1 MKIAIGQLNQQELIA
16 FVQQYSTGS
25 SFSGAFVNYVEN
37 SGFMGGGVIWTTG
50 GFQTVTGVKEF
61 LVSPVVPFSG
71 ADPLSAA
78 SQSFVVT
85 KISDSI
91 LEFSGYLPLAYVDTF
106 SAQNIGGAKT
116 FSSPVN
122 VALATNTGHAI
133 NLAYLQVVSGQIVTM
148 GGGNAGEVVYR
159 SGDQS
164 ITGVK
169 TFVSSPIVPT
179 PTDPFGAVPK
189 NYVDSLTLTGVVYTT
204 GDQTIAGTK
213 TFSSSPLIPVA
224 TVSTA
229 AVQLAQLEAAVFN
242 SLGYSGGAAVTSFN
256 GVTGS
261 IFSQGAGT
269 VTTFMCGN
277 VLTVSGNTAGLSQM
291 YSAQIPLP
299 SGVTGITYV
308 FGTGFSAKP
317 TISDGLQVTGGS
329 LGFMRMVQYNVTSS
343 GFGVAFESGIPT
355 ANYVYNFNAVPASGG
370 SGFLGLQGAQG
381 LIGPNWNP
389 RGPWQ
394 VGKTYSPYDYVFLN
408 DNSASYIAYS
418 GNISDVFNKPVG
430 TGNGFWSIVSSGRQ
444 GDIGAT
450 GAIGYLINSGVITGS
465 FTSVSFF
472 LSPGSQTGLNLAET
486 FAGYSFNLTGFKLG
500 CYTSGSKPQNGGILT
515 GSLYL
520 RDDNNVKMTIRNF
533 TFDTGRF
540 TYFSG
545 GLGFPVTGGNRIGID
560 ITNSISG
567 IDGLSIG
574 VFGF

>member
-1 MKIAIGQLNQQELIA
+1 
-16 FVQQYSTGS
+16 
-25 SFSGAFVNYVEN
+25 
-37 SGFMGGGVIWTTG
+37 MGPNVLWTTG
-50 GFQTVTGVKEF
+50 GYQTVTGVKEF
-61 LVSPVVPFSG
+61 LVSPLVPYSG

-78 SQSFVVT
+78 SQSFVIT
-85 KISDSI
+85 KINDSI
-91 LEFSGYLPLAYVDTF
+91 LEFSGYLPAAYVDTF
-106 SAQNIGGAKT
+106 SAQNVGGSKT

-122 VALATNTGHAI
+122 VALATDTGHAI
-133 NLAYLQVVSGQIVTM
+133 NLAYLQIVSGQIVTM

-159 SGDQS
+159 SGDQT
-164 ITGVK
+164 ITGTK

-179 PTDPFGAVPK
+179 PTNPFGAVPK
-189 NYVDSLTLTGVVYTT
+189 NYVDGLTLTGVVYIT
-204 GDQTIAGTK
+204 GDQTVAGTK
-213 TFSSSPLIPVA
+213 TFDSSPLVPVA

-317 TISDGLQVTGGS
+317 TISDGLQVTGGA
-329 LGFMRMVQYNVTSS
+329 LGFMRMVQYGVTPS

-389 RGPWQ
+389 RGVWQ
-394 VGKTYSPYDYVFLN
+394 VGKTYSPYDYVFVT
-408 DNSASYIAYS
+408 DNSSSYIAYT
-418 GNISDVFNKPVG
+418 GNISDTFNKPVG
-430 TGNGFWSIVSSGRQ
+430 TGNGAWMLIASGAK
-444 GDIGAT
+444 GEVGAT
-450 GAIGYLINSGVITGS
+450 GAIGSQVFESGAYITGS
-465 FTSVSFF
+465 FTNLSYF
-472 LSPGSQTGLNLAET
+472 LSPGSQTGLNLAESFIGYT
-486 FAGYSFNLTGFKLG
+486 FQLTGFKIG
-500 CYTSGSKPQNGGILT
+500 CYTSGEKPYNGGILS

-520 RDDNNVKMTIRNF
+520 RNDNNVKIPIRNF
-533 TFDTGRF
+533 TFDTGMF

-545 GLGFPVTGGNRIGID
+545 GLAYTFTGGNRLGLD